1 MIRRQLLHLRRFLD
15 GATICYGL
23 AIMMLLFTW
32 RNPTL
37 MSSGQVQDTLLV
49 IDISESMN
57 VRDTDSPV
65 PQTPRLELAKAS
77 AREAMT
83 NLACGSRFSMA
94 LFAGDDSLVLFE
106 PLEICRHFPAMEQ
119 VVTKLHTKMRWIGDS
134 RVEAGMMQAI
144 KEAHGRQL
152 NLIFITDGDEMPH
165 RSAPRLSDLQKMKG
179 KVSGWILGVGGEA
192 PAPVPKLDAHDEIT
206 DYWTAEEAVREGF
219 HPNLL
224 SVITGLEIGQKA
236 PNGALDEVG
245 EHLSALRADYL
256 KALAH
261 AAGLEYATI
270 KNSKQVASMINTATM
285 SRSAIAERDARWL
298 LSLSAF
304 LLVLTGW
311 YWQPVNHL
319 LKLLKQGW
327 RKRSRCAPSP

>member
-1 MIRRQLLHLRRFLD
+1 MMRGLLLRLRRFMD
-15 GATICYGL
+15 GSTICYVL
-23 AIMMLLFTW
+23 AIIMLALTW
-32 RNPTL
+32 CKPTI
-37 MSSGQVQDTLLV
+37 MAPGQVQDTLLV

-57 VRDTDSPV
+57 VRDTDSPA

-119 VVTKLHTKMRWIGDS
+119 VVSKLHTKMRWIGDS
-134 RVEAGMMQAI
+134 RVEAGLTQAI
-144 KEAHGRQL
+144 KEASARQL

-179 KVSGWILGVGGEA
+179 KVRGWVFGVGGEA
-192 PAPVPKLDAHDEIT
+192 PAPVPKLDAQDQIA
-206 DYWTAEEAVREGF
+206 DYWTPEDAVREGF

-224 SVITGLEIGQKA
+224 SVITGLEVGQKA
-236 PNGALDEVG
+236 PKEALEGVG

-256 KALAH
+256 KSLAY
-261 AAGLEYATI
+261 AAGLEYSTI
-270 KNSKQVASMINTATM
+270 QNSKQVTRLINTATLT
-285 SRSAIAERDARWL
+285 RSAIAERDARWL
-298 LSLSAF
+298 LSMSAL

-311 YWQPVNHL
+311 YWQPVSHL
-319 LKLLKQGW
+319 FTLIKNG
-327 RKRSRCAPSP
+327 